1 MRTTK
6 TRSFGLIG
14 LKNNN
19 GNNNRGIYR
28 RDHKTKKL
36 NVCFSYVGKILKR
49 KLISNH
55 KNVKGKRWNIKE
67 NELWYVRGSAHQ
79 KLSLL
84 LSTAFANHWMTW
96 RPLSLSLSLSLSQFC
111 CFLLAVNFFLFLW
124 WYPSRC
130 FKYQPHKWQNLLFKP
145 I

>member
-55 KNVKGKRWNIKE
+55 KNVKGKK
-67 NELWYVRGSAHQ
+67 
-79 KLSLL
+79 
-84 LSTAFANHWMTW
+84 
-96 RPLSLSLSLSLSQFC
+96 
-111 CFLLAVNFFLFLW
+111 
-124 WYPSRC
+124 
-130 FKYQPHKWQNLLFKP
+130 
-145 I
+145 